1 MIFLTGIRIAGTGHY
16 VPPMKLTNNDLAKL
30 VETNDEWIR
39 TRTGISTRHISTDEP
54 TWYLGWKAAMEAIS
68 AAQITPDQIGL
79 IIDAT
84 ITSDCFTP
92 ATACIIQQKLGAMN
106 AMAFDMN
113 SACTGFVCAFDIAAR
128 YLATDPQLEYVLVVA
143 NETLS
148 RIIDYNDR
156 GSCILFGDGAGAS
169 VLTREEAALYSS
181 YFRADGTGA
190 TALYAKSLD
199 MTSPF
204 IDPEAEIKDDIF
216 TDMPDDHLLH
226 QDGRAVYR
234 FATEAM
240 PSVVEEAAKR
250 AGISVS
256 DIDILVPHQANLRI
270 IETAAKKLGFPMEK
284 IFVNLEHYGNT
295 SSATVPIA
303 LDEAVRGGLIKRG
316 DIVCL
321 TGFGA
326 GLTMGA
332 VIIRY

>member
-1 MIFLTGIRIAGTGHY
+1 MIFLTGIRILGTGHY
-16 VPPMKLTNNDLAKL
+16 VPPTKLTNDDLAKL

-39 TRTGISTRHISTDEP
+39 TRTGISTRHITTDEP
-54 TWYLGWKAAMEAIS
+54 TWYLGWKAAERALED
-68 AAQITPDQIGL
+68 AQITADKVGL

-84 ITSDCFTP
+84 ITPDCFTP
-92 ATACIIQQKLGAMN
+92 ATACVIQQKLGAMN

-113 SACTGFVCAFDIAAR
+113 SACTGFVCALDMAAR
-128 YLATDPQLEYVLVVA
+128 YLATDPELKYVLVVA

-148 RIIDYNDR
+148 RIVDYSDR

-169 VLTREEAALYSS
+169 VLTKDDTAPYAA
-181 YFRADGTGA
+181 YFRADGTGV
-190 TALYAKSLD
+190 TALYAKALPMS
-199 MTSPF
+199 SPF
-204 IDPEAEIKDDIF
+204 MKSDAAVKDDIF
-216 TDMPDDHLLH
+216 TDALNDHCLH

-256 DIDILVPHQANLRI
+256 DIDVLVPHQANLRI

-303 LDEAVRGGLIKRG
+303 LDEAIRSGAIKRG
-316 DIVCL
+316 DTVCL
-321 TGFGA
+321 AGFGA